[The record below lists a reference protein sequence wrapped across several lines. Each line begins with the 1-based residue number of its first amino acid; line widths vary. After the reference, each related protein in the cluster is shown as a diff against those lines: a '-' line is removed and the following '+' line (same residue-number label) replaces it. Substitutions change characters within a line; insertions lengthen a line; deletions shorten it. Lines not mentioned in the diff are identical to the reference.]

1 MSRIIYQSKFCA
13 ECGNRLARRSWWKHG
28 YFCDHCTGRL
38 GRRRYWWATSLVLC
52 GLLGG
57 LTLSTRRQETAL
69 DRITSLNTIT
79 APVVSAQDATALLKP
94 APLAP
99 SPSQESFI
107 CGARTKKGTP
117 CKRRV
122 RQAGL
127 RCAQHQGK
135 PSLLK

>member
-1 MSRIIYQSKFCA
+1 MSRVLYQSKFCA
-13 ECGNRLARRSWWKHG
+13 ECGTRQERRSWWKHG
-28 YFCDHCTGRL
+28 YFCDHCAPQL
-38 GRRRYWWATSLVLC
+38 GRRRYWWAMSLVLC

-57 LTLSTRRQETAL
+57 LTISTGRETAL
-69 DRITSLNTIT
+69 NRITALNTIT

-94 APLAP
+94 APLASAQP
-99 SPSQESFI
+99 QKSFT

-122 RQAGL
+122 KQAGL

-135 PSLLK
+135 PSLLKY